1 MDHNRER
8 ITVRRL
14 SNNHNKDLKSL
25 FGISAIPVSAQVLT
39 PCAAHRKQIMVIL
52 PRESSLRTF
61 ALASFAFVASEPLSP
76 NLPARPGN
84 RSSPTFPDFSDNRG
98 DNGCGISRM
107 TKLEVHASTDE
118 VYLEH

>member
-1 MDHNRER
+1 M
-8 ITVRRL
+8 TVRGL
-14 SNNHNKDLKSL
+14 SDNHNKDLKSL
-25 FGISAIPVSAQVLT
+25 FKSSAISASALVLV
-39 PCAAHRKQIMVIL
+39 PSAANRKQIMVIL
-52 PRESSLRTF
+52 RRESSLRTF

-84 RSSPTFPDFSDNRG
+84 RSSPAFADFSDNRG

-118 VYLEH
+118 VHLEH